1 MYYRSDVLVV
11 GSGLGACAAALTLAD
26 KGVQVSMICPT
37 ETLDGGNSELAQ
49 GGIVYVHDNPEEFYA
64 LEKDM
69 LNAGHNYNFV
79 KAVRFLAD
87 HGGDAVQEIL
97 IDRLHV
103 PFNVRSGTVADWDLT
118 LEGGHSAPRILHC
131 ADYTGRSII
140 EAIHKAILE
149 HRNINV
155 RYKCSAV
162 DLITTDHHSH
172 LDMYRYQLQ
181 NQCVGV
187 YAYNEDTEQVDQHLA
202 TFTILATGGVGNVFL
217 HSTNSDWAVGSG
229 ISMAQRAGVRLAN
242 MEFVQFHPTA
252 LYHKSKKHPLITEAV
267 RGEGGVLVDLESKE
281 FMQKYDE
288 RKSLAPRD
296 IVSQAIATEMLITG
310 SQHVFLDAT
319 RIKCDVTKRFP
330 TVFQSCMNIGV
341 DMRKDFI
348 PVVPAAHYFCGGIL
362 VDLNGRTTLG
372 NLYAVGECSCTGIH
386 GANRLAST
394 SLLEALL
401 WGYSAG
407 KDIAEN
413 LTKRDCIDERV
424 FASITDWENTGNEHN
439 DDPALIAQDWASIR
453 HIMWNYVGIM
463 RTESRLRRAFG
474 ELRDLSSHLHDF
486 YRHTPL
492 SPALVRLFHGCNTAY
507 LITQAALRNK
517 NSLGCHHRAE

>member
-202 TFTILATGGVGNVFL
+202 TFFFIRPTATGLSVPEFPWR
-217 HSTNSDWAVGSG
+217 S
-229 ISMAQRAGVRLAN
+229 AQGFGLPIWN
-242 MEFVQFHPTA
+242 
-252 LYHKSKKHPLITEAV
+252 LCS
-267 RGEGGVLVDLESKE
+267 
-281 FMQKYDE
+281 
-288 RKSLAPRD
+288 
-296 IVSQAIATEMLITG
+296 
-310 SQHVFLDAT
+310 
-319 RIKCDVTKRFP
+319 
-330 TVFQSCMNIGV
+330 
-341 DMRKDFI
+341 FI
-348 PVVPAAHYFCGGIL
+348 PL
-362 VDLNGRTTLG
+362 R
-372 NLYAVGECSCTGIH
+372 
-386 GANRLAST
+386 
-394 SLLEALL
+394 
-401 WGYSAG
+401 
-407 KDIAEN
+407 
-413 LTKRDCIDERV
+413 CIIK
-424 FASITDWENTGNEHN
+424 AKN
-439 DDPALIAQDWASIR
+439 IR
-453 HIMWNYVGIM
+453 
-463 RTESRLRRAFG
+463 
-474 ELRDLSSHLHDF
+474 
-486 YRHTPL
+486 
-492 SPALVRLFHGCNTAY
+492 
-507 LITQAALRNK
+507 
-517 NSLGCHHRAE
+517 